1 MDTSDMSEPL
11 AQPLPAS
18 PGPSVTGSGIGGPPS
33 VASSTSMLAPT
44 PGAGRAVHRDNQP
57 YGGPGSVVVSEIDLS
72 SPLNYGTPS
81 SHGGLAGVGSQG
93 SVRTPGVRGTPIR
106 VRSDIQSE
114 RRLRQVNVGTP
125 GGTRVPGVPS
135 SEIGGGQGPTTD
147 GGGGPNDSFVAPS
160 EASSTPVD
168 GLVIWG
174 TDVSVTTCKTKFKKF
189 LQSFVDSEAESDERT
204 ASGFDPS
211 SPIYMQKLEQIADLE
226 IPYLDVNSTHV
237 KNFDDDLYRQLICY
251 PQEVIP
257 TLDMAV
263 NEMFFERFPDTILA
277 HQIQVRPFN
286 AEKTRN
292 MRALNPED
300 IDQLITITGMVIR
313 TSNLMPE
320 MNEALFRCS
329 VCKFEASVE
338 VERGRIAEP
347 TLCTSCNT
355 NHSFAII
362 HNRSHYS
369 DKQMVKLQESP
380 DDMPP
385 GQTPHTVVLYAH
397 GDLVDAVQ
405 PGDRVAV
412 TGIYRAVPMQA
423 NPRAKNLKAVY
434 KTHVDIV
441 HFRKTDSKRLHGSE
455 SRAAMS
461 TESNNPEGVTTSLD
475 PERLALIQ
483 ELSQKPDVYERLAR
497 AIAPS
502 IYENED
508 IKKGILLQLFG
519 GSKKDLAATGR
530 GQFRSEINILLCGDP
545 GTSKSQLLQYVFNLV
560 PRSQYT
566 SGKGSSAVGLTAY
579 VTKDPESRQLVL
591 QTGALVLAD
600 NGICCID
607 EFDKMNDS
615 TRSVLHE
622 VMEQQTLSI
631 AKAGIICQL
640 NARTSILAA
649 ANPIDSQW
657 NAKRTI
663 VENIQLPHTL
673 MSRFDLIFLML
684 DPQDEVYDRRLG
696 RHLVSLYYRSDENA
710 KDEQLD
716 MSILRDYLLHAKQTY
731 NPKLSDEAG
740 NQLIQSYVR
749 MRQVGSGRGQIT
761 AFPRQLESLIRMA
774 EAHAKL
780 RFSHTVDLQ
789 DVEEA
794 SRLHREALKQ
804 SATDPLSGKIDVSI
818 LTTGQ
823 SEGTR
828 KRRLLV
834 KNALNAVIEKRPGKA
849 QTLNYLKTWN
859 ELKDSSDL
867 MVTRDMYEDALKDL
881 SDDGVITLTGR
892 TTIRVNQ

>member
-1 MDTSDMSEPL
+1 M
-11 AQPLPAS
+11 
-18 PGPSVTGSGIGGPPS
+18 
-33 VASSTSMLAPT
+33 
-44 PGAGRAVHRDNQP
+44 
-57 YGGPGSVVVSEIDLS
+57 
-72 SPLNYGTPS
+72 
-81 SHGGLAGVGSQG
+81 
-93 SVRTPGVRGTPIR
+93 
-106 VRSDIQSE
+106 
-114 RRLRQVNVGTP
+114 
-125 GGTRVPGVPS
+125 PS
-135 SEIGGGQGPTTD
+135 SEIGVGQGPTTD
-147 GGGGPNDSFVAPS
+147 GAGGPNDSFVAPS

-174 TDVSVTTCKTKFKKF
+174 TDVSVTACKTKFKKF
-189 LQSFVDSEAESDERT
+189 LQSFVDTEAESDERT

-237 KNFDDDLYRQLICY
+237 KMFDDDLYRQLICY

-455 SRAAMS
+455 SSAAMS

-696 RHLVSLYYRSDENA
+696 RHLVSLYYRSDEQN

-859 ELKDSSDL
+859 ELKDNSDL

>member
-1 MDTSDMSEPL
+1 
-11 AQPLPAS
+11 
-18 PGPSVTGSGIGGPPS
+18 
-33 VASSTSMLAPT
+33 
-44 PGAGRAVHRDNQP
+44 
-57 YGGPGSVVVSEIDLS
+57 
-72 SPLNYGTPS
+72 
-81 SHGGLAGVGSQG
+81 
-93 SVRTPGVRGTPIR
+93 
-106 VRSDIQSE
+106 
-114 RRLRQVNVGTP
+114 
-125 GGTRVPGVPS
+125 
-135 SEIGGGQGPTTD
+135 
-147 GGGGPNDSFVAPS
+147 
-160 EASSTPVD
+160 
-168 GLVIWG
+168 
-174 TDVSVTTCKTKFKKF
+174 
-189 LQSFVDSEAESDERT
+189 
-204 ASGFDPS
+204 
-211 SPIYMQKLEQIADLE
+211 MQKLEQIADLE
-226 IPYLDVNSTHV
+226 TPYLDVNSTHV
-237 KNFDDDLYRQLICY
+237 KMFDEDLYRQLICY

-455 SRAAMS
+455 NSATMS
-461 TESNNPEGVTTSLD
+461 SETNNPEGVTTTLD

-483 ELSQKPDVYERLAR
+483 ELSRKPDVYERLAR

-657 NAKRTI
+657 NSKRTI

-696 RHLVSLYYRSDENA
+696 RHLVSLYYRSDEAA

-834 KNALNAVIEKRPGKA
+834 KNALNSVIEKRPGKA

-859 ELKDSSDL
+859 ELKENSDL

>member
-1 MDTSDMSEPL
+1 M
-11 AQPLPAS
+11 
-18 PGPSVTGSGIGGPPS
+18 
-33 VASSTSMLAPT
+33 
-44 PGAGRAVHRDNQP
+44 
-57 YGGPGSVVVSEIDLS
+57 
-72 SPLNYGTPS
+72 
-81 SHGGLAGVGSQG
+81 
-93 SVRTPGVRGTPIR
+93 
-106 VRSDIQSE
+106 
-114 RRLRQVNVGTP
+114 
-125 GGTRVPGVPS
+125 PS
-135 SEIGGGQGPTTD
+135 SELGAGQGPATE
-147 GGGGPNDSFVAPS
+147 GAGGPDDSFVAPS

-189 LQSFVDSEAESDERT
+189 LQSFVDTEAEDDERT
-204 ASGFDPS
+204 ASGFDPT

-226 IPYLDVNSTHV
+226 TPYLDVNSTHV
-237 KNFDDDLYRQLICY
+237 KMFDEDLYRQLICY

-355 NHSFAII
+355 NHSFSII

-385 GQTPHTVVLYAH
+385 GQTPHTVVVYAH

-412 TGIYRAVPMQA
+412 TGIYRAVPIQA

-434 KTHVDIV
+434 KTHVDVV

-455 SRAAMS
+455 SSDS
-461 TESNNPEGVTTSLD
+461 TSNATNNPEGVTTTLD

-657 NAKRTI
+657 NAKKTI

-696 RHLVSLYYRSDENA
+696 RHLVSLYYRSDEAA
-710 KDEQLD
+710 KEEQLD
-716 MSILRDYLLHAKQTY
+716 MSVLRDYLLHAKQTY

-823 SEGTR
+823 SEGKR

-859 ELKDSSDL
+859 ELKENSDL

-881 SDDGVITLTGR
+881 SDDGIITLTGR

>member
-1 MDTSDMSEPL
+1 
-11 AQPLPAS
+11 
-18 PGPSVTGSGIGGPPS
+18 
-33 VASSTSMLAPT
+33 
-44 PGAGRAVHRDNQP
+44 
-57 YGGPGSVVVSEIDLS
+57 
-72 SPLNYGTPS
+72 
-81 SHGGLAGVGSQG
+81 
-93 SVRTPGVRGTPIR
+93 
-106 VRSDIQSE
+106 
-114 RRLRQVNVGTP
+114 
-125 GGTRVPGVPS
+125 
-135 SEIGGGQGPTTD
+135 
-147 GGGGPNDSFVAPS
+147 
-160 EASSTPVD
+160 
-168 GLVIWG
+168 
-174 TDVSVTTCKTKFKKF
+174 
-189 LQSFVDSEAESDERT
+189 
-204 ASGFDPS
+204 
-211 SPIYMQKLEQIADLE
+211 MQKLEQISELE
-226 IPYLDVNSTHV
+226 TTFLDINSTHI
-237 KNFDDDLYRQLICY
+237 KNFDQDLYRQLICY

-263 NEMFFERFPDTILA
+263 NEMFFERFPDAVLA
-277 HQIQVRPFN
+277 HTIQVRPFN

-313 TSNLMPE
+313 SSNLMPE

-347 TLCTSCNT
+347 TLCTNCNT
-355 NHSFAII
+355 NHTFSII

-369 DKQMVKLQESP
+369 DKQMVKIQESP

-385 GQTPHTVVLYAH
+385 GQTPHTVIIYAH

-412 TGIYRAVPMQA
+412 TGIYRAVPIQA

-434 KTHVDIV
+434 KTHIDVV
-441 HFRKTDSKRLHGSE
+441 HFRKTDAKRLHGS
-455 SRAAMS
+455 SSAA
-461 TESNNPEGVTTSLD
+461 TLSNDAGKEGVASLD

-530 GQFRSEINILLCGDP
+530 GQFRSEVNILLCGDP

-649 ANPIDSQW
+649 ANPIESQW
-657 NAKRTI
+657 NPKRTI

-684 DPQDEVYDRRLG
+684 DPQDEIYDRRLG
-696 RHLVSLYYRSDENA
+696 RHLVSLYYRSDEQS
-710 KDEQLD
+710 KDDQLD
-716 MSILRDYLLHAKQTY
+716 MSVLRDYLMHAKQTY
-731 NPKLSDEAG
+731 NPRLSDEAG
-740 NQLIQSYVR
+740 TQLIQSYVR

-761 AFPRQLESLIRMA
+761 AFPRQLESLIRLA

-780 RFSHTVDLQ
+780 RFSHTVDLV

-828 KRRLLV
+828 KRRQQV
-834 KNALNAVIEKRPGKA
+834 KMALKALIEKRPGKA
-849 QTLNYLKTWN
+849 QVLNWLKTWN
-859 ELKDSSDL
+859 DLKENSDI
-867 MVTRDMYEDALKDL
+867 MVTRDMFEDALKDL
-881 SDDGVITLTGR
+881 SDDGAITLTGR

>member
-1 MDTSDMSEPL
+1 M
-11 AQPLPAS
+11 
-18 PGPSVTGSGIGGPPS
+18 
-33 VASSTSMLAPT
+33 
-44 PGAGRAVHRDNQP
+44 
-57 YGGPGSVVVSEIDLS
+57 
-72 SPLNYGTPS
+72 
-81 SHGGLAGVGSQG
+81 
-93 SVRTPGVRGTPIR
+93 
-106 VRSDIQSE
+106 
-114 RRLRQVNVGTP
+114 QVNVGTP

-147 GGGGPNDSFVAPS
+147 GAGGPNDSFVAPS

>member
-1 MDTSDMSEPL
+1 M
-11 AQPLPAS
+11 
-18 PGPSVTGSGIGGPPS
+18 
-33 VASSTSMLAPT
+33 
-44 PGAGRAVHRDNQP
+44 
-57 YGGPGSVVVSEIDLS
+57 
-72 SPLNYGTPS
+72 
-81 SHGGLAGVGSQG
+81 
-93 SVRTPGVRGTPIR
+93 
-106 VRSDIQSE
+106 
-114 RRLRQVNVGTP
+114 
-125 GGTRVPGVPS
+125 PS

-147 GGGGPNDSFVAPS
+147 GAGGPNDSFVAPS

-189 LQSFVDSEAESDERT
+189 LQSFVDTEAESDERT
-204 ASGFDPS
+204 ATGFDPS

-237 KNFDDDLYRQLICY
+237 KMFDDDLYRQLICY

-455 SRAAMS
+455 SSAAMS

-696 RHLVSLYYRSDENA
+696 RHLVSLYYRSDEAA

-859 ELKDSSDL
+859 ELKENSDL
-867 MVTRDMYEDALKDL
+867 MVTRDMYEDALKDF

>member
-1 MDTSDMSEPL
+1 MGG
-11 AQPLPAS
+11 A
-18 PGPSVTGSGIGGPPS
+18 GGP
-33 VASSTSMLAPT
+33 
-44 PGAGRAVHRDNQP
+44 D
-57 YGGPGSVVVSEIDLS
+57 
-72 SPLNYGTPS
+72 
-81 SHGGLAGVGSQG
+81 
-93 SVRTPGVRGTPIR
+93 
-106 VRSDIQSE
+106 
-114 RRLRQVNVGTP
+114 
-125 GGTRVPGVPS
+125 
-135 SEIGGGQGPTTD
+135 
-147 GGGGPNDSFVAPS
+147 DSFVAPS

-189 LQSFVDSEAESDERT
+189 LQSFVDTEAEDDERT
-204 ASGFDPS
+204 ASGFDPT

-226 IPYLDVNSTHV
+226 TPYLDVNSTHV
-237 KNFDDDLYRQLICY
+237 KMFDEDLYRQLICY

-355 NHSFAII
+355 NHSFSII

-385 GQTPHTVVLYAH
+385 GQTPQTVVVYAH

-412 TGIYRAVPMQA
+412 TGIYRAVPIQA

-434 KTHVDIV
+434 KTHVDVV

-455 SRAAMS
+455 SSDS
-461 TESNNPEGVTTSLD
+461 TSNATNNPEGVTTTLD

-657 NAKRTI
+657 NAKKTI

-696 RHLVSLYYRSDENA
+696 RHLVSLYYRSDEAA
-710 KDEQLD
+710 KEEQLD
-716 MSILRDYLLHAKQTY
+716 MSVLRDYLLHAKQTY

-859 ELKDSSDL
+859 ELKENSDL

-881 SDDGVITLTGR
+881 SDDGIITLTGR

>member
-1 MDTSDMSEPL
+1 
-11 AQPLPAS
+11 
-18 PGPSVTGSGIGGPPS
+18 
-33 VASSTSMLAPT
+33 
-44 PGAGRAVHRDNQP
+44 
-57 YGGPGSVVVSEIDLS
+57 
-72 SPLNYGTPS
+72 
-81 SHGGLAGVGSQG
+81 
-93 SVRTPGVRGTPIR
+93 
-106 VRSDIQSE
+106 
-114 RRLRQVNVGTP
+114 
-125 GGTRVPGVPS
+125 
-135 SEIGGGQGPTTD
+135 
-147 GGGGPNDSFVAPS
+147 
-160 EASSTPVD
+160 
-168 GLVIWG
+168 
-174 TDVSVTTCKTKFKKF
+174 
-189 LQSFVDSEAESDERT
+189 
-204 ASGFDPS
+204 
-211 SPIYMQKLEQIADLE
+211 MQKLEQIADLE
-226 IPYLDVNSTHV
+226 TPYLDVNSTHV
-237 KNFDDDLYRQLICY
+237 KMFDEDLYRQLICY

-455 SRAAMS
+455 NSATMS
-461 TESNNPEGVTTSLD
+461 SETNNPEGVTTTLD

-483 ELSQKPDVYERLAR
+483 ELSKKPDVYERLAR

-657 NAKRTI
+657 NSKRTI

-696 RHLVSLYYRSDENA
+696 RHLVSLYYRSDEAA

-834 KNALNAVIEKRPGKA
+834 KNALNSVIEKRPGKA

-859 ELKDSSDL
+859 ELKENSDL

>member
-1 MDTSDMSEPL
+1 
-11 AQPLPAS
+11 
-18 PGPSVTGSGIGGPPS
+18 
-33 VASSTSMLAPT
+33 
-44 PGAGRAVHRDNQP
+44 
-57 YGGPGSVVVSEIDLS
+57 
-72 SPLNYGTPS
+72 
-81 SHGGLAGVGSQG
+81 
-93 SVRTPGVRGTPIR
+93 
-106 VRSDIQSE
+106 
-114 RRLRQVNVGTP
+114 
-125 GGTRVPGVPS
+125 
-135 SEIGGGQGPTTD
+135 
-147 GGGGPNDSFVAPS
+147 
-160 EASSTPVD
+160 
-168 GLVIWG
+168 
-174 TDVSVTTCKTKFKKF
+174 
-189 LQSFVDSEAESDERT
+189 
-204 ASGFDPS
+204 
-211 SPIYMQKLEQIADLE
+211 MQKLEQIADLE
-226 IPYLDVNSTHV
+226 TPYLDVNSTHV
-237 KNFDDDLYRQLICY
+237 KMFDEDLYRQLICY

-455 SRAAMS
+455 NSATMS
-461 TESNNPEGVTTSLD
+461 SETNNPEGVTTTLD

-483 ELSQKPDVYERLAR
+483 ELSKKPDVYERLAR

-657 NAKRTI
+657 NSKRTI

-673 MSRFDLIFLML
+673 MSRFDLIFLVL
-684 DPQDEVYDRRLG
+684 DPKDEAYDRKLAT
-696 RHLVSLYYRSDENA
+696 HLVSLY
-710 KDEQLD
+710 
-716 MSILRDYLLHAKQTY
+716 
-731 NPKLSDEAG
+731 
-740 NQLIQSYVR
+740 
-749 MRQVGSGRGQIT
+749 
-761 AFPRQLESLIRMA
+761 
-774 EAHAKL
+774 
-780 RFSHTVDLQ
+780 HTDRQ
-789 DVEEA
+789 DVA
-794 SRLHREALKQ
+794 KG
-804 SATDPLSGKIDVSI
+804 DK
-818 LTTGQ
+818 
-823 SEGTR
+823 
-828 KRRLLV
+828 K
-834 KNALNAVIEKRPGKA
+834 
-849 QTLNYLKTWN
+849 
-859 ELKDSSDL
+859 
-867 MVTRDMYEDALKDL
+867 
-881 SDDGVITLTGR
+881 
-892 TTIRVNQ
+892 

>member
-1 MDTSDMSEPL
+1 M
-11 AQPLPAS
+11 
-18 PGPSVTGSGIGGPPS
+18 
-33 VASSTSMLAPT
+33 
-44 PGAGRAVHRDNQP
+44 
-57 YGGPGSVVVSEIDLS
+57 
-72 SPLNYGTPS
+72 
-81 SHGGLAGVGSQG
+81 
-93 SVRTPGVRGTPIR
+93 
-106 VRSDIQSE
+106 
-114 RRLRQVNVGTP
+114 
-125 GGTRVPGVPS
+125 PS

-147 GGGGPNDSFVAPS
+147 GAGGPNDSFVAPS

-189 LQSFVDSEAESDERT
+189 LQSFVDTEAESDERT

-237 KNFDDDLYRQLICY
+237 KMFDDDLYRQLICY

-455 SRAAMS
+455 SSAAMS

-696 RHLVSLYYRSDENA
+696 RHLVSLYYRSDEAA

-859 ELKDSSDL
+859 ELKDNSDL